1 MHELPAIRLR
11 HNHRMQARLI
21 ACLLLVT
28 VTSIALPAQLKRY
41 DPEWNRPATPHQVI
55 GPIYFVGTNALAAF
69 LITTANGHILLD
81 PGYEESVPLVK
92 NAIRTLGFKYEDI
105 RVLLNSQAH
114 FDHAAGLAVI
124 KKETGATLAAM
135 AEDAR
140 LLESGGRGDFLFGER
155 YTYPP
160 VKVDRILKDR
170 DVIELGNVRLVAR
183 HTPGHTKGAT
193 TFTTTASEGGRTYQV
208 VFATSTTINEGTR
221 LLDNPTYP
229 GIVDDWERT
238 YAILDALSPGV
249 WVSQHTNVFDMEGKL
264 ARRGKGTNPYIDPK
278 GYRTWLFA
286 SRQRFAAQ
294 LAMELARRPGP

>member
-1 MHELPAIRLR
+1 
-11 HNHRMQARLI
+11 MQARLST
-21 ACLLLVT
+21 ALLLVA
-28 VTSIALPAQLKRY
+28 VMSIALPAQLKRY

-92 NAIRTLGFKYEDI
+92 NSIRTLGFKYEDI
-105 RVLLNSQAH
+105 KLLLNTQAH

-124 KKETGATLAAM
+124 KRETGAQVAAK
-135 AEDAR
+135 AEDAG

-170 DVIELGNVRLVAR
+170 EVIEIGNVRLVAR

-193 TFTTTASEGGRTYQV
+193 TFTTTASEGGRVYEV
-208 VFATSTTINEGTR
+208 VFAASTTINEGTR
-221 LLDNPTYP
+221 LLDNPAYP
-229 GIVDDWERT
+229 GIVEDWERT

-249 WVSQHTNVFDMEGKL
+249 WVSQHTNVFDMEGKR
-264 ARRGKGTNPYIDPK
+264 ARRATGTNPYIDPK
-278 GYRTWLFA
+278 GYRSWVFS

-294 LAMELARRPGP
+294 LAAELAGRQR